1 MEWAEV
7 GAVVDLI
14 VWCGCVSVRF
24 DCFEMAGVDMVG
36 GWNMSRK
43 VYDFSSCGKTPTL
56 GPCTV
61 PSTVN
66 GRYSQ
71 MK

>member
-1 MEWAEV
+1 MRIS
-7 GAVVDLI
+7 G
-14 VWCGCVSVRF
+14 F
-24 DCFEMAGVDMVG
+24 DCFEMEGEETVG
-36 GWNMSRK
+36 YWNMSRK
-43 VYDFSSCGKTPTL
+43 VYDFSTCGKTPTL